1 MDRMTLEW
9 LAASTRATIVS
20 TIRSVQPLNRAL
32 DAAVIKVP
40 HRQVMEEVL
49 SIPEIQK
56 VLAYLKEKESWF
68 YPVFALWLSTGLR
81 NAELIGL
88 TWDAVR
94 LAEGELLITKS
105 LRRDG
110 VNTHLRRWGTTKTG
124 RSRVVPLNPEIVDLL
139 QQHRQRMG
147 ELGLDS
153 HKGLVFVWSRSHGHL
168 YDSGLEQVWKRA
180 QQRVGLEPRR
190 LYAQRHSF
198 LSHAL
203 AMGIVLPIWQQWQD
217 IGLSSSRKPTR
228 NRLDGSRCR
237 VGHSMSEKTSSGT
250 NSMISSSCDHTLYL
264 PCRFFVDL
272 GVSELW
278 R

>member
-1 MDRMTLEW
+1 M
-9 LAASTRATIVS
+9 S

-49 SIPEIQK
+49 SIPEIQR

-110 VNTHLRRWGTTKTG
+110 VNWAYTY
-124 RSRVVPLNPEIVDLL
+124 
-139 QQHRQRMG
+139 
-147 ELGLDS
+147 
-153 HKGLVFVWSRSHGHL
+153 KGLVFVTRRSYGRL
-168 YDSGLEQVWKRA
+168 YDSGLE
-180 QQRVGLEPRR
+180 
-190 LYAQRHSF
+190 
-198 LSHAL
+198 
-203 AMGIVLPIWQQWQD
+203 
-217 IGLSSSRKPTR
+217 
-228 NRLDGSRCR
+228 
-237 VGHSMSEKTSSGT
+237 
-250 NSMISSSCDHTLYL
+250 
-264 PCRFFVDL
+264 
-272 GVSELW
+272 
-278 R
+278 

>member
-1 MDRMTLEW
+1 MSGYEPPSLPAFGGGARTRPVGSTQGVDGAE
-9 LAASTRATIVS
+9 AAGVRDSYLSSAEALWSGTTHTAGGSVLCGLDDAGGVSGIDTS

-56 VLAYLKEKESWF
+56 VLAYQKEKESWF

-124 RSRVVPLNPEIVDLL
+124 RSRVVPLNPEIVDL
-139 QQHRQRMG
+139 
-147 ELGLDS
+147 
-153 HKGLVFVWSRSHGHL
+153 F
-168 YDSGLEQVWKRA
+168 
-180 QQRVGLEPRR
+180 
-190 LYAQRHSF
+190 
-198 LSHAL
+198 
-203 AMGIVLPIWQQWQD
+203 
-217 IGLSSSRKPTR
+217 
-228 NRLDGSRCR
+228 
-237 VGHSMSEKTSSGT
+237 
-250 NSMISSSCDHTLYL
+250 
-264 PCRFFVDL
+264 
-272 GVSELW
+272 
-278 R
+278 

>member
-1 MDRMTLEW
+1 MEWMTQEG

-124 RSRVVPLNPEIVDLL
+124 RSRLVPLNPVTLDQRLVAMEARIQTSLLEVAPDLRRNRKSLGSRNRVIEPPEAVDE
-139 QQHRQRMG
+139 M
-147 ELGLDS
+147 
-153 HKGLVFVWSRSHGHL
+153 
-168 YDSGLEQVWKRA
+168 
-180 QQRVGLEPRR
+180 
-190 LYAQRHSF
+190 
-198 LSHAL
+198 
-203 AMGIVLPIWQQWQD
+203 VLP
-217 IGLSSSRKPTR
+217 LKP
-228 NRLDGSRCR
+228 
-237 VGHSMSEKTSSGT
+237 H
-250 NSMISSSCDHTLYL
+250 
-264 PCRFFVDL
+264 P
-272 GVSELW
+272 
-278 R
+278 